1 MDEIHLEENLIAI
14 LDKITEIK
22 RSMLWEISET
32 YGLTPLQIQILL
44 LIKRCAQYKKINP
57 TDIVKE
63 LYVSK
68 ATASSA
74 VKTLLKKE
82 MIEKNINNNDNRSFY
97 VSLTKK
103 AGFIITH
110 IEQTTHTMQ
119 RYLTQIDKND
129 KRVAFGVLI
138 RMVKAMQDDGAIDY
152 IALCINCEY
161 CKQLSGNTFMCS
173 FTKRTFKYDG
183 INIGCCNFTD
193 KKII

>member
-44 LIKRCAQYKKINP
+44 LIKRCAKYKKINP

-74 VKTLLKKE
+74 VKTLLKKG
-82 MIEKNINNNDNRSFY
+82 MLKKNVNSNDSRSY
-97 VSLTKK
+97 YLSIPKK
-103 AGFIITH
+103 AGFIIAQ

-119 RYLTQIDKND
+119 HYLSQIDKND
-129 KRVAFGVLI
+129 KRIAFGVLA
-138 RMVKAMQDDGAIDY
+138 RMVMAMQDDGAIDY